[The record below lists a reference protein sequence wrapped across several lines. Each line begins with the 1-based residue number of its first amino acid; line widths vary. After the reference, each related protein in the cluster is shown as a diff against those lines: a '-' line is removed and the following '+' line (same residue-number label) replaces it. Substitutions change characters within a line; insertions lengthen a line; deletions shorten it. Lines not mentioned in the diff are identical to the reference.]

1 MARNHKAGGQ
11 SEPHAARMGELLS
24 SRHRQQGVSGTRQ
37 LHSDAVAPVVAVQAQ
52 NQASQG
58 RNLSTPASLRA
69 LWARAPEQAW
79 ARKAWARRA
88 VGEGVKFCPRAGCGK
103 SACPVRWQETT
114 KLVGKVNRTLLQA
127 FFTSKTGQRRPSL
140 AATIWAVAGSTRSCE
155 ADPQTSS
162 SISRALAPALS
173 RARRAASTARSEACM
188 QSGR

>member
-58 RNLSTPASLRA
+58 RELSTLASLRA

-79 ARKAWARRA
+79 ARRA
-88 VGEGVKFCPRAGCGK
+88 VGEGVKFCPEANSLIG
-103 SACPVRWQETT
+103 SARH
-114 KLVGKVNRTLLQA
+114 
-127 FFTSKTGQRRPSL
+127 
-140 AATIWAVAGSTRSCE
+140 
-155 ADPQTSS
+155 PQTPPWPGPFRQLI
-162 SISRALAPALS
+162 SIARQGFANVPMNCRAT
-173 RARRAASTARSEACM
+173 R
-188 QSGR
+188 Q